1 MSELFVLCTEMS
13 DTKFVTTKHSNA
25 AVRLWGRNRK
35 TTFRQNGK
43 EKNDVHRD
51 NEHRIVSP
59 TIPIH
64 SLTTQSGGTALR
76 LHRHLTYFLRY
87 RTSAKGQ
94 IFFYLS

>member
-64 SLTTQSGGTALR
+64 SLKACGLTQGDTPPESPL
-76 LHRHLTYFLRY
+76 
-87 RTSAKGQ
+87 AKLKHKNGED
-94 IFFYLS
+94 IFE

>member
-25 AVRLWGRNRK
+25 A
-35 TTFRQNGK
+35 TFRQNGK
-43 EKNDVHRD
+43 EKNDVHWD

-64 SLTTQSGGTALR
+64 SLKACGLTQGDTPLNTP
-76 LHRHLTYFLRY
+76 L
-87 RTSAKGQ
+87 Q
-94 IFFYLS
+94 N